1 MLAQV
6 GLSEDLSR
14 IAEAAVRSADPGE
27 ELTGIVPAEPAAG
40 DRAYLCAYERG
51 TAEPGWLV
59 FDGSGHPVDSRTR
72 VREVVSIAALC
83 ELADEVAAGGDLDE
97 LLERLAE
104 LRRTEGPA
112 GVEEAEEAARALQ
125 AAIGSTPRVASPA
138 HLDAVG
144 VGSRRLERAF
154 DDRDGSPFAEAMK
167 HAIAAVER
175 VRADVE
181 RNYKRE
187 LR

>member
-6 GLSEDLSR
+6 GLSEDLRR

-40 DRAYLCAYERG
+40 ERAYLCAFESG
-51 TAEPGWLV
+51 TGEPAWLV
-59 FDGSGHPVDSRTR
+59 LDSTGHAVDSRTR

-104 LRRTEGPA
+104 LRRTDGPA
-112 GVEEAEEAARALQ
+112 GVEEAEDAARELQ

-144 VGSRRLERAF
+144 AATRRLEQAF
-154 DDRDGSPFAEAMK
+154 DERGGSPFA
-167 HAIAAVER
+167 
-175 VRADVE
+175 
-181 RNYKRE
+181 
-187 LR
+187 